1 MTSSEPFYRTGKICY
16 VEIPATDISRS
27 AEFYRR
33 AFGWSIEQR
42 RDGATTFNDTVGGV
56 SGQWVLGRRPAT
68 EPGLVVS
75 IMVADA
81 NAAVTA
87 IGAAGG
93 EIVRPVDQDAQEKVA
108 WFRDL
113 AGNVLGIYQQAGLA
127 ETEAMSAAGDEP
139 VAGD

>member
-1 MTSSEPFYRTGKICY
+1 MAPTFANGKICY

-33 AFGWSIEQR
+33 AFGWSIEQH
-42 RDGATTFNDTVGGV
+42 RDGAAAFNDTVGGV
-56 SGQWVLGRRPAT
+56 SGRWVLGRRPAT
-68 EPGLVVS
+68 EPGLMMS

-93 EIVRPVDQDAQEKVA
+93 EIVRPVDQNAQEKVA

-127 ETEAMSAAGDEP
+127 ETEAMSTAADEP
-139 VAGD
+139 VASD